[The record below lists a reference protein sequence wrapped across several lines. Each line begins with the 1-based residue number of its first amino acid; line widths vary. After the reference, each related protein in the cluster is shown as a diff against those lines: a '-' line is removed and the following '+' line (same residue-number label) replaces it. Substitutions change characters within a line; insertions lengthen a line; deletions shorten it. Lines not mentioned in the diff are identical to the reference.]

1 MVDRTNKQGYVV
13 LRSITGVCD
22 WAGLVEGAS

>member
-1 MVDRTNKQGYVV
+1 MVDRANKQGYVV
-13 LRSITGVCD
+13 SRSITGLCD